1 MTELLE
7 GSKPSATTE
16 AIRKIFDS
24 EYVKDKYPDALIYR
38 PGSNRIG
45 NRKGISSTQFID
57 ILTNV
62 FEIDA
67 TAIDPKKPPDSNS
80 SKFDAFEFE
89 TGDGVVNIILAGIG
103 AEESER
109 QERGFIKAVNS
120 VPGPKTLIFRNGTKI
135 DDVLE
140 AEKVGSVPGYKYQ
153 AYADIQLTT
162 KDGTIKISAKGTSA
176 PTLGGGGLTG
186 IDTVNIPEMN
196 TFVKQ
201 FYEKVYDSY
210 AATIAANPTLKN
222 QNLQGNPDF
231 PDFYEEIP
239 INVLAPLLRGIEAI
253 GGPIDYYY
261 TGDMDVT
268 SEVNGNAIT
277 INGNLLTVDEFIK
290 LKGKFYLRMGKRNGA
305 CYFTDATNDQTT
317 NIKVPKIL
325 AIKPNGKGGTQTRL
339 FVVSKVK

>member
-1 MTELLE
+1 LTELLE

-24 EYVKDKYPDALIYR
+24 EYVKDNYKDALIYR

-45 NRKGISSTQFID
+45 NRTGISSSEFIK
-57 ILTNV
+57 ILARV
-62 FEIDA
+62 FKIKA
-67 TAIDPKKPPDSNS
+67 KAIKPIAPPDSTS
-80 SKFDAFEFE
+80 SKFNAFRFE
-89 TGDGVVNIILAGIG
+89 TDEGVATIILAGIG

-109 QERGFIKAVNS
+109 QERSFIKAVNS

-135 DDVLE
+135 NNVLE
-140 AEKVGSVPGYKYQ
+140 AEKVGAVPGYKYQ

-196 TFVKQ
+196 TFVEQ
-201 FYEKVYDSY
+201 FYKKVYDSY
-210 AATIAANPTLKN
+210 ATTVAADPTLKD
-222 QNLQGNPDF
+222 QNLQGNPAF

-239 INVLAPLLRGIEAI
+239 TNVLAPLLRGIEAI

-268 SEVNGNAIT
+268 SEVNGNTIT

-290 LKGKFYLRMGKRNGA
+290 LKGKFYLRMGKRNGV

-317 NIKVPKIL
+317 NITVPKIL